1 MKSLKNLAVTKKRFL
16 FREFR
21 IRFLSFVETCHFQ
34 DYSGSLHSKNLQP
47 FLEFSSADF
56 PDTWD
61 ECKET
66 EELNC
71 KAGLWE
77 TCCPADD
84 WCISENGNG
93 DPIR

>member
-1 MKSLKNLAVTKKRFL
+1 MSFESDSFRSLKLVTFKITVVHY
-16 FREFR
+16 
-21 IRFLSFVETCHFQ
+21 IRRT
-34 DYSGSLHSKNLQP
+34 YSL
-47 FLEFSSADF
+47 FLEFTSADF

-84 WCISENGNG
+84 WCIPENDSG